1 MSGTNSFY
9 QFLEHVLMLTYSC
22 NNFFEVF
29 LCLYFITAI
38 YACMVIQHELCIL
51 YYTSIY
57 IVYYNIELHQIP
69 NIWGKNYSVFEVIFT
84 PK

>member
-1 MSGTNSFY
+1 M
-9 QFLEHVLMLTYSC
+9 
-22 NNFFEVF
+22 
-29 LCLYFITAI
+29 AI
-38 YACMVIQHELCIL
+38 YACMVIQHVLYIL

-69 NIWGKNYSVFEVIFT
+69 HIWGKSYSVFEVIFT